1 MNSFTRSSISPGAI
15 RLGGGRGRSAVIL
28 GLILVAGGGMT
39 LSACSSSTPAAG
51 TSASPSGLDTA
62 AATTQVTK
70 DWEAF
75 FSKSTPLAQ
84 KAQYL
89 QNGSAMS
96 STIQQFASNPLV
108 GQVTAKVDSVK
119 FSSPT
124 QATVTYDIDGPTG
137 TALLSKTTGTAYL
150 QNGTWVVGDASLC
163 SLLALTGT
171 TPTGCSS

>member
-1 MNSFTRSSISPGAI
+1 M
-15 RLGGGRGRSAVIL
+15 VL
-28 GLILVAGGGMT
+28 GLVLVAGGCMT
-39 LSACSSSTPAAG
+39 LSACSSS
-51 TSASPSGLDTA
+51 SPSGGSSASSSPSFDSA

-89 QNGSAMS
+89 QNGSEMS
-96 STIQQFASNPLV
+96 SIIQQFASNPLV
-108 GQVTAKVDSVK
+108 GQVSAKVDSVK
-119 FSSPT
+119 FASPT
-124 QATVTYDIDGPTG
+124 KATVTYDIDGPTG
-137 TALLSKTTGTAYL
+137 SALLTNTTGTAYL

-171 TPTGCSS
+171 TPSGCSS